1 MLFCFHDYS
10 MPLLADRSLV
20 NDGKVEGGGSASG
33 ESLSREG
40 LEFLWGETGVPPQM
54 ESLCS
59 GK

>member
-40 LEFLWGETGVPPQM
+40 LEFLWGETGVPP
-54 ESLCS
+54 
-59 GK
+59 